1 MSADQTSA
9 LEKKLVV
16 KRAKVGAAGAA
27 ALAVLSLGLLACGG
41 GGSDSDDSPATTQR
55 TKNAPLNACVSVMSG
70 GRPSPGVTI
79 PRCIPTTIAGKPF
92 TMTTAPKKG

>member
-55 TKNAPLNACVSVMSG
+55 TKNMPLNSCVSVMSG

-79 PRCIPTTIAGKPF
+79 PRCIPTTLPGNPSK
-92 TMTTAPKKG
+92 PKKG